1 MKWHLLKG
9 NLKRWLNNKHN
20 WVIRYS
26 NCITCVDSTHFLNI
40 LMFVSAY
47 HTGWFLT
54 PDITLG
60 INKSAFKHTRIK
72 RLIFDINIFRPLFG
86 NYWNLLNFMF
96 LGFPWVCQCTT
107 WNLLMSGNTNI
118 FSISIDTTR
127 QDWFSSTKYRGAI
140 RSNKYWC
147 NWLSCKN

>member
-20 WVIRYS
+20 WVIKYS
-26 NCITCVDSTHFLNI
+26 NCITWVDSTHFKNI
-40 LMFVSAY
+40 LIFVSAY

-96 LGFPWVCQCTT
+96 FWFPWVCQCH
-107 WNLLMSGNTNI
+107 NLKITYVRQYKYFFHIYRYNKKRLI
-118 FSISIDTTR
+118 LKHQISR
-127 QDWFSSTKYRGAI
+127 
-140 RSNKYWC
+140 C
-147 NWLSCKN
+147 NQI